1 MFYSNNE
8 GKNSPGNGP
17 RPWLVSVPSSSL
29 KKNSHFHLVYSQL
42 KRQNPD
48 QITLDNEHNAKY
60 CLILST
66 KDETLLKGMSNG
78 CVLVIINDEVILP
91 FDELLDWNSFSLRIR
106 EKDSENLIS
115 LLQKI
120 SGLGV
125 IPFL

>member
-48 QITLDNEHNAKY
+48 QIALDNEHNAKY
-60 CLILST
+60 CLIFLVDLKVELSFFLIGLT
-66 KDETLLKGMSNG
+66 
-78 CVLVIINDEVILP
+78 
-91 FDELLDWNSFSLRIR
+91 SLT
-106 EKDSENLIS
+106 
-115 LLQKI
+115 
-120 SGLGV
+120 
-125 IPFL
+125 